1 MVLAVLAS
9 AVPFKLMITTVSIGM
24 DHLPIVS
31 WRFIGVDAR
40 FGLDFL
46 VAGGLPLLA
55 LAAAGAS
62 SQWWPAGMAG
72 ATLLGA
78 LATVNLVVFLGESL
92 RPSTPAD
99 ISAGSQPD
107 FATGF
112 DGSNVPPLL
121 AAVACAVGAAALSR
135 LPAPAGEPSPMR
147 NG

>member
-9 AVPFKLMITTVSIGM
+9 AVPFMLVIMTVSIGT

-72 ATLLGA
+72 GDGGRHAPR
-78 LATVNLVVFLGESL
+78 
-92 RPSTPAD
+92 RPGD
-99 ISAGSQPD
+99 GQP
-107 FATGF
+107 G
-112 DGSNVPPLL
+112 GLPRRVL
-121 AAVACAVGAAALSR
+121 AAIDACRHQRG
-135 LPAPAGEPSPMR
+135 
-147 NG
+147 

>member
-9 AVPFKLMITTVSIGM
+9 AVPFMLVIMTVSIGT
-24 DHLPIVS
+24 DHLQIVS

-78 LATVNLVVFLGESL
+78 LATNLVVFLGESL

-112 DGSNVPPLL
+112 DGSGVPPLL
-121 AAVACAVGAAALSR
+121 AAVACAVGAVALSR